1 MKQAFAEINV
11 FSTHYLP
18 ITRFP
23 YGLGLQNIMNGGRG
37 YYGDPG
43 YGRVSRPVYGR
54 TGGGVYGGSSPRGA
68 DGYYDREV
76 NNRQD

>member
-1 MKQAFAEINV
+1 M
-11 FSTHYLP
+11 
-18 ITRFP
+18 
-23 YGLGLQNIMNGGRG
+23 QNIMNGGRG
-37 YYGDPG
+37 YYGEPG

-76 NNRQD
+76 IADS